1 MKCLV
6 TGAAGFIGNSLVKR
20 LVEEGYEVTGLIHKQ
35 KPENFVEKAK
45 YINGDVTQLYS
56 IRPLVKDID
65 FVFHCA
71 AMVRDY
77 GPKNI
82 FYKVNFEGTK
92 NLVQSCEKFGIKKFV
107 FLSHI
112 NYTQDKK
119 SGYYSETKA
128 LAEQYLLE
136 KHKKNQFPVVIIR
149 PGNVYGPG
157 ATTWILRPLKAIQK
171 KRISLIDNGNGI
183 FLHTYIDNLLDALIA
198 ALHEPKAIGERIDVT
213 DGDNSTTWGEYL
225 NCLAELSGKPQI
237 KKNMS
242 KRTALFIGKIMLF
255 LNKVF
260 RVEPWVTPMAVNVFT
275 NQKEVSIEKAK
286 SLLNYEPQVDFDE
299 GMKQVENWLREKNLI
314 S

>member
-20 LVEEGYEVTGLIHKQ
+20 LVEEGYEVKGLIHKQ
-35 KPENFVEKAK
+35 RPENYVEKVE
-45 YINGDVTQLYS
+45 YVNGDVTQLDS

-136 KHKKNQFPVVIIR
+136 KYKKNQFPVVIIR

-157 ATTWILRPLKAIQK
+157 ATTWVLRPLKAIQK

-183 FLHTYIDNLLDALIA
+183 FLHTHIDNLLDALIA
-198 ALHEPKAIGERIDVT
+198 ALHEPKAIGEMIDVT
-213 DGDNSTTWGEYL
+213 DGANSNTWGEYL
-225 NCLAELSGKPQI
+225 NCLAELAGKPKI
-237 KKNMS
+237 KRNMS
-242 KRTALFIGKIMLF
+242 KRTALLIARIMLF
-255 LNKVF
+255 LNKIF

-275 NQKEVSIEKAK
+275 NREEVSIEKAK
-286 SLLNYEPQVDFDE
+286 SLLGYEPQVDYDE
-299 GMKQVENWLREKNLI
+299 GMKQVENWLRGKKLI